1 MKDLYTARVL
11 VSGGGDGAARS
22 DDGKLDIAL
31 AMPTALGGSGAG
43 ANPEQLF
50 AAGFAGCFTSS
61 IKYVAQQNK
70 LDAGAVEVDATVT
83 LGLGEEGGYGLKALL
98 DVKVPG
104 LSGADLDAVITQAK
118 RVCAYSNATRG
129 NVETTYRINGL

>member
-1 MKDLYTARVL
+1 MKDLYTARVH
-11 VSGGGDGAARS
+11 VSGGRDGAVRS

-61 IKYVAQQNK
+61 IKYVAQQRK

-83 LGLGEEGGYGLKALL
+83 LGLSEDGGYGLKALL

-104 LSGADLDAVITQAK
+104 LSGADLDAVISQAK

-129 NVETTYRINGL
+129 NVETTYRINAS